1 MSETESPNEA
11 GAPTTTAAEPRA
23 NGPEPAA
30 ATVRGETGG
39 GKRGARA
46 WLATLTMFA
55 LLLAVLATT
64 VVGFL
69 WWQYREFYVA
79 LDAADDETAR
89 LIDTL
94 RASNERIDERI
105 DALSTALEAN
115 RTRMAA
121 IADSAGALPARVAA
135 LEQRVAET
143 QGGAFEAREDWL
155 RAEAEYHLA
164 LASSELALAGRW
176 ENAIAALEHAD
187 ATLGQLGNPALGP
200 VREAIADELI
210 ELRAVTLPDV
220 EGLAFSL
227 ARLAERVGT
236 FPLRNAGVP
245 ASSARESFEDVEP
258 GLGRLWL
265 GIKRALAGIIR
276 VERSE
281 QPVDPL
287 LSAEERRLVRKQ
299 VEVELMLARIAAL
312 EGQSQTFQASLEAAI
327 KLLRREFDTTTPEL
341 EGAIALL
348 EQMRTLEVAPAKPD
362 LSGSL
367 NRLRAIPAGGN

>member
-1 MSETESPNEA
+1 MSETESPNEV

-30 ATVRGETGG
+30 ATVRGEAGG

-176 ENAIAALEHAD
+176 ENAIAALERAD

-210 ELRAVTLPDV
+210 ELRAVVLPDV

-227 ARLAERVGT
+227 ARLAERVDT

-299 VEVELMLARIAAL
+299 VEVELMLARISAL

-327 KLLRREFDTTTPEL
+327 ELLRREFDATTPEL

>member
-227 ARLAERVGT
+227 ARLAERVDT

-312 EGQSQTFQASLEAAI
+312 EGQSQTFQASLEAAVE
-327 KLLRREFDTTTPEL
+327 LLRREFDATTPEL

>member
-30 ATVRGETGG
+30 ATVRGEAGG

-312 EGQSQTFQASLEAAI
+312 EGQSQTFQASLEAAVE
-327 KLLRREFDTTTPEL
+327 LLRREFDATTPEL

>member
-30 ATVRGETGG
+30 ATVRGEAGG

>member
-30 ATVRGETGG
+30 ATVRGEAGG

-46 WLATLTMFA
+46 WLAMLTMFA

-105 DALSTALEAN
+105 DALSTALEAT

-227 ARLAERVGT
+227 ARLAERVDT

-245 ASSARESFEDVEP
+245 ASSARASFEDVEP

-327 KLLRREFDTTTPEL
+327 ELLRREFDATTPEL

>member
-1 MSETESPNEA
+1 VEQVR
-11 GAPTTTAAEPRA
+11 AED
-23 NGPEPAA
+23 PEPAA
-30 ATVRGETGG
+30 AMRGDGSAGRRGG
-39 GKRGARA
+39 RA

-64 VVGFL
+64 TAGFL

-79 LDAADDETAR
+79 LDAVDDETGR
-89 LIDTL
+89 FIETL

-115 RTRMAA
+115 RSRMAA

-155 RAEAEYHLA
+155 RAEAEYYLA

-176 ENAIAALEHAD
+176 ENAIAALERAD

-210 ELRAVTLPDV
+210 ALRAVSLPDV
-220 EGLAFSL
+220 EGLAFGL
-227 ARLAERVGT
+227 ARLAERVDEFPFRATGT
-236 FPLRNAGVP
+236 S
-245 ASSARESFEDVEP
+245 ASSAAGESLEDVEP

-265 GIKRALAGIIR
+265 GIKRALGGIIR
-276 VERSE
+276 VERND

-312 EGQSQTFQASLEAAI
+312 EGRSQAFQASLAAAI
-327 KLLRREFDTTTPEL
+327 ELLRREFDTTTSEL
-341 EGAIALL
+341 EGAVALL
-348 EQMRTLEVAPAKPD
+348 EQMRALDVAPARPD

-367 NRLRAIPAGGN
+367 NRLRAIPSGGN

>member
-30 ATVRGETGG
+30 ATVRGEAGG

-327 KLLRREFDTTTPEL
+327 ELLRREFDATTPEL

>member
-30 ATVRGETGG
+30 ATVRGEAGG

-64 VVGFL
+64 VAGFL

-227 ARLAERVGT
+227 ARLAERVDT

-245 ASSARESFEDVEP
+245 ARSARESFEDVEP

-327 KLLRREFDTTTPEL
+327 ELLRREFDATTPEL

>member
-1 MSETESPNEA
+1 MSETQSPYEV
-11 GAPTTTAAEPRA
+11 GAPTITAAEHVRA
-23 NGPEPAA
+23 DGPEPAA
-30 ATVRGETGG
+30 RTDAKE
-39 GKRGARA
+39 KRGRGWPAA
-46 WLATLTMFA
+46 LTLFA

-64 VVGFL
+64 TAGFL

-89 LIDTL
+89 LLETL

-105 DALSTALEAN
+105 DALSTALDAN

-121 IADSAGALPARVAA
+121 IADSAGALPERVAA
-135 LEQRVAET
+135 LERRVAET

-155 RAEAEYHLA
+155 RAEAEYYLA

-176 ENAIAALEHAD
+176 EDAITALERAD
-187 ATLGQLGNPALGP
+187 ATLGQLGNPALSP
-200 VREAIADELI
+200 VRESIADELI

-227 ARLAERVGT
+227 ARLAERVDE
-236 FPLRNAGVP
+236 FPLRNTGT
-245 ASSARESFEDVEP
+245 ASSAARESFEDVEP
-258 GLGRLWL
+258 GLGRFWL

-281 QPVDPL
+281 QPVAPL

-312 EGQSQTFQASLEAAI
+312 EGQAQAFQASLDAAMD
-327 KLLRREFDTTTPEL
+327 LLHREFDTTTPEL

-348 EQMRTLEVAPAKPD
+348 EQMRALDVAPAKPD

-367 NRLRAIPAGGN
+367 NRLRAVPAGGD

>member
-30 ATVRGETGG
+30 ATVRGEAGG

-64 VVGFL
+64 VAGFL

-312 EGQSQTFQASLEAAI
+312 EGQSQTFQASLEAAVE
-327 KLLRREFDTTTPEL
+327 LLRREFDATTPEL